1 MWLTPISLL
10 RIHNRP
16 HSFGILLAIT
26 PMNAEM
32 HVIRMKVVF
41 NFLIFFLFG
50 LNTVNM
56 KMKEIFIPVH
66 IMCLLIKDIATFLML

>member
-1 MWLTPISLL
+1 MMLTPISLL

-26 PMNAEM
+26 PMNAEK
-32 HVIRMKVVF
+32 HVVSMKVVF

-50 LNTVNM
+50 LNTINM
-56 KMKEIFIPVH
+56 KMKAIFMPVH
-66 IMCLLIKDIATFLML
+66 SMCLLIEDIAPFLML